1 MDLDHRA
8 GSANHMRRVIRSAV
22 IVTMMTLSAAT
33 IPPSS
38 ALAYDRRDRDEMCG
52 QAANQILDVAD
63 ARIARFKAELRLTA
77 EQDKNWDPAQKALHD
92 MAQRRADRM
101 LKLREQR
108 AATMREAQRTD
119 GKEGKVQADNERGD
133 RDWTA
138 INNMRIQADLLNVHA
153 DDLRKIADASSALYD
168 SLEPSQRRRFGAFV
182 SHYIGDEG
190 ESDCHR

>member
-1 MDLDHRA
+1 MNNNHCA
-8 GSANHMRRVIRSAV
+8 GSAKHMRRVVRSAV

-33 IPPSS
+33 VLPAS
-38 ALAYDRRDRDEMCG
+38 ALAHDRRDGDEMCR
-52 QAANQILDVAD
+52 QTVNQILDVAD

-77 EQDKNWDPAQKALHD
+77 EQDKNWDSTQKALHD

-119 GKEGKVQADNERGD
+119 DKEGKAKADSGRGD

-138 INNMRIQADLLNVHA
+138 ISDMRMQADLLNVRA

-190 ESDCHR
+190 ESVCHR